1 MKILEKQGYHL
12 FFLVLLLLGLSAA
25 ARGDVLDGSLWS
37 LSTRTWLWLSILVP
51 VIHQMY
57 VVICWRAE
65 LYYNLLSK
73 TFGERAFSIWS
84 VGFMILFIAR
94 PVTVLG
100 LAAANRGTLS
110 VPLWLSGLL
119 SLLIFALGV
128 YLFYSVIK
136 YFGME
141 RALGIDHFEPDVY
154 RDKPFVKQGI
164 FKWSSNS
171 MYLFGILLLWI
182 PGLLFLS
189 KAALL
194 AALFNHLYIWV
205 HYYFTEAPDMRFI
218 YQPD

>member
-12 FFLVLLLLGLSAA
+12 AVLSLLLVGLFTAA
-25 ARGDVLDGSLWS
+25 QGDVLNGSLWG
-37 LSTRTWLWLSILVP
+37 LSTRTWLWMSILGP
-51 VIHQMY
+51 VMHQLF

-73 TFGERAFSIWS
+73 TFGEKAFSIWS

-94 PVTVLG
+94 PVTILG
-100 LAAANRGTLS
+100 LAAANRDTLS
-110 VPLWLSGLL
+110 VPLWLTGIF

-141 RALGIDHFEPDVY
+141 RALGIDHFEPEVY
-154 RDKPFVKQGI
+154 RNKPFVKQGI

-171 MYLFGILLLWI
+171 MYLFGLMLLWI

-205 HYYFTEAPDMRFI
+205 HYYFTEEPDMRFI
-218 YQPD
+218 YQLD

>member
-12 FFLVLLLLGLSAA
+12 AVLVLLLVGVFAA
-25 ARGDVLDGSLWS
+25 ARGDVLNGSLWG

-51 VIHQMY
+51 VIHQIF
-57 VVICWRAE
+57 VVICWRTE

-94 PVTVLG
+94 PVTILG
-100 LAAANRGTLS
+100 LAAANHGTQS
-110 VPLWLSGLL
+110 GPFWLTGLL
-119 SLLIFALGV
+119 SLLFFALGV

-154 RDKPFVKQGI
+154 RDKPFVKGGI
-164 FKWSSNS
+164 FKWTSNA
-171 MYLFGILLLWI
+171 MYLFGFLLLWI

-194 AALFNHLYIWV
+194 AALFNHLYIWA

-218 YQPD
+218 YQLD

>member
-1 MKILEKQGYHL
+1 
-12 FFLVLLLLGLSAA
+12 
-25 ARGDVLDGSLWS
+25 
-37 LSTRTWLWLSILVP
+37 
-51 VIHQMY
+51 

-65 LYYNLLSK
+65 LYYNFLSK

-94 PVTVLG
+94 PVTILG

-110 VPLWLSGLL
+110 VPLWLTGIF

-141 RALGIDHFEPDVY
+141 RALGIDHFEPEVY
-154 RDKPFVKQGI
+154 RNKPFVKQGI

-171 MYLFGILLLWI
+171 MYLFGLMLLWI

-205 HYYFTEAPDMRFI
+205 HYYFTEEPDMRFI
-218 YQPD
+218 YQLD